1 MTASYEELLT
11 EIRTLR
17 AEVVVL
23 KSKIA
28 TIETENTRLRE
39 ENAHLKEQLKL
50 NSKNSSKPPSTDQ
63 TGANGTPQKKG
74 GAKPGHLGH
83 FRPLFSADQVDA
95 FIDVQAK
102 NCPTCGSAVHP
113 SGEPPTVHQQVEIAP
128 KPYIVTQYNRERFYC
143 PCCRK
148 YGSAP
153 LPKAVGPSAF
163 GTRLSAFM
171 GFLTGTCRLSRRI
184 TLSILKEGLRL
195 RAAVGS
201 QSNVE
206 NRITAA
212 LKPSY
217 EEIEK
222 QVRNSD
228 ETKHIDETGW
238 KRWGK
243 REFVWILSTA
253 TGAMYKIQEGRGAEG
268 RDVLLGSAARKRV
281 AFVTDRLAIYRFQG
295 AHQFCLAH
303 LKRDIKRFAERAGL
317 DGEWGQVML
326 EYLKTIFEL
335 WRDYRE
341 KRRSR
346 HSFRHASRRYRDD
359 FEYGLLVASTK
370 RKHSVSLKRFARALL
385 GRAENLWVF
394 ATRDGVEPTNNQAER
409 DLRGIVITRRISYGS
424 KSERGNR
431 FIERINSVVT
441 TLKRQGKECLDYLV
455 AALGAWK
462 TGSSAPTVFSK
473 PCYTT

>member
-1 MTASYEELLT
+1 MNVSYEDLLS
-11 EIRTLR
+11 EIRSLR
-17 AEVVVL
+17 AEVAAL
-23 KSKIA
+23 KK
-28 TIETENTRLRE
+28 ENAQLRE
-39 ENAHLKEQLKL
+39 EVAHLKEQLKL

-63 TGANGTPQKKG
+63 NGTNNTLKKKG
-74 GAKPGHLGH
+74 GARPGHLGH
-83 FRPLFSADQVDA
+83 FRPLFSVDQVDA
-95 FIDVQAK
+95 VVELPAK
-102 NCPTCGSAVHP
+102 NCPTCGGTVQP
-113 SGEPPTVHQQVEIAP
+113 SGEPPSIHQQVEIAP
-128 KPYIVTQYNRERFYC
+128 KPYIVTQYNREHFYC

-148 YGSAP
+148 YGAAP
-153 LPKAVGPSAF
+153 LPSDIGSSAF

-184 TLSILKEGLRL
+184 TLSILKEGLGL
-195 RAAVGS
+195 RAAVGT
-201 QSNVE
+201 QSNIE
-206 NRITAA
+206 NRVAAA

-238 KRWGK
+238 KQWGK
-243 REFVWILSTA
+243 REFVWIMSTSS
-253 TGAMYKIQEGRGAEG
+253 GAVYKIQDGRGAVC
-268 RDVLLGSAARKRV
+268 RDALLGTATKKRV
-281 AFVTDRLAIYRFQG
+281 AFVTDRFAVYHFRG
-295 AHQFCLAH
+295 PHQYCLAH

-326 EYLKTIFEL
+326 EYLKTIFKL

-341 KRRSR
+341 KQRSRRS
-346 HSFRHASRRYRDD
+346 FRRKSRRYRDD

-370 RKHSVSLKRFARALL
+370 KKHSPSLRRFARALL
-385 GRAENLWVF
+385 RRAEKLWVF

-424 KSERGNR
+424 KSERGSR

-455 AALGAWK
+455 AALSAWK
-462 TGSSAPTVFSK
+462 VGSPAPTVFSR
-473 PCYTT
+473 PCYTP

>member
-1 MTASYEELLT
+1 MNTPYEELLA
-11 EIRTLR
+11 EIRALR
-17 AEVVVL
+17 
-23 KSKIA
+23 K
-28 TIETENTRLRE
+28 
-39 ENAHLKEQLKL
+39 ENAELKERVRQLEEQLKL

-63 TGANGTPQKKG
+63 KGKNDVPKKKG
-74 GAKPGHLGH
+74 GAKPGHPGH
-83 FRPLFSADQVDA
+83 FRPLFSAAQVDA
-95 FIDVQAK
+95 FVNLRAE
-102 NCPTCGSAVHP
+102 NCPSCGEAVQP
-113 SGEPPTVHQQVEIAP
+113 SGEPPSIHQQVEIAP
-128 KPYIVTQYNRERFYC
+128 KPYIVTQYNRENFYC

-148 YGSAP
+148 YGAAP
-153 LPKAVGPSAF
+153 LPSHVGPSAF

-184 TLSILKEGLRL
+184 ALSILQEGLDL
-195 RAAVGS
+195 RAAVGT
-201 QSNVE
+201 QSNIE
-206 NRITAA
+206 NRMSAA

-222 QVRNSD
+222 QVHDSN
-228 ETKHIDETGW
+228 ETKHVDETGW

-243 REFVWILSTA
+243 RAFVWIMSTA
-253 TGAMYKIQEGRGAEG
+253 SGALYKIQEGRGSEC
-268 RDVLLGSAARKRV
+268 RDALLGTTATKRV
-281 AFVTDRLAIYRFQG
+281 AFVTDRLAIYRFHG
-295 AHQFCLAH
+295 PHQYCLAH

-346 HSFRHASRRYRDD
+346 RSFRRKSRQYRDD

-370 RKHSVSLKRFARALL
+370 GRHSPSLKRFSRALL
-385 GRAENLWVF
+385 RRAENLWVF

-424 KSERGNR
+424 KSERGDR
-431 FIERINSVVT
+431 FIERINSVIT
-441 TLKRQGKECLDYLV
+441 TLKRQGKKCLDYLEE
-455 AALGAWK
+455 ALGAWK
-462 TGSSAPTVFSK
+462 TGSSAPTIFSK
-473 PCYTT
+473 PCYTP

>member
-1 MTASYEELLT
+1 MKLPNLTYDELFAL
-11 EIRTLR
+11 
-17 AEVVVL
+17 VQHQ
-23 KSKIA
+23 SKIVFEQGQ
-28 TIETENTRLRE
+28 TIKRLEKKIAELE
-39 ENAHLKEQLKL
+39 EKLKL

-63 TGANGTPQKKG
+63 KGTNETPKKKG
-74 GAKPGHLGH
+74 GAKPGHPGH
-83 FRPLFSADQVDA
+83 FRSLFPANQVDA
-95 FIDVQAK
+95 FVDLQAE
-102 NCPTCGSAVHP
+102 NCPTCGGTVQP
-113 SGEPPTVHQQVEIAP
+113 SGELPSIHQQVEIAP
-128 KPYIVTQYNRERFYC
+128 KPYIVTQYNREHFYC

-148 YGSAP
+148 YGAAP
-153 LPKAVGPSAF
+153 LPKSIGPSAF

-171 GFLTGTCRLSRRI
+171 GFLTGTCRLSRRV
-184 TLSILKEGLRL
+184 TLCILKEGFGL

-217 EEIEK
+217 DEIEK
-222 QVRNSD
+222 QVRCSN

-238 KRWGK
+238 KCWGK
-243 REFVWILSTA
+243 REFVWIMSTA
-253 TGAMYKIQEGRGAEG
+253 TGALYKIQDGRGAEC
-268 RDVLLGSAARKRV
+268 RDLLLGSTGKNRV

-295 AHQFCLAH
+295 PHQYCLAD

-326 EYLKTIFEL
+326 EYLKNIFEL

-346 HSFRHASRRYRDD
+346 CSFRRASRQYRDD
-359 FEYGLLVASTK
+359 FEYGLLVASVK
-370 RKHSVSLKRFARALL
+370 GRYSPSLKRFSLGLL
-385 GRAENLWVF
+385 RRAENLWVF
-394 ATRDGVEPTNNQAER
+394 ATRNGVEPTNNQAER
-409 DLRGIVITRRISYGS
+409 DLRGIVIARRISYGS

-441 TLKRQGKECLDYLV
+441 TLKREGKECLDYL
-455 AALGAWK
+455 ATAFNAWK
-462 TGSSAPTVFSK
+462 TGSLAPSIFSK
-473 PCYTT
+473 PCYTP

>member
-1 MTASYEELLT
+1 MNASYEELLT
-11 EIRTLR
+11 EIRLLR
-17 AEVVVL
+17 V
-23 KSKIA
+23 
-28 TIETENTRLRE
+28 ENIRLRE
-39 ENAHLKEQLKL
+39 ENTQLKEQLKL

-63 TGANGTPQKKG
+63 KGTNDVPKKKG
-74 GAKPGHLGH
+74 GAKPGHPGH
-83 FRPLFSADQVDA
+83 FRPLFSTAQVDA
-95 FIDVQAK
+95 FINLRAE
-102 NCPTCGSAVHP
+102 NCPSCGETVQP
-113 SGEPPTVHQQVEIAP
+113 SGEPPSIHQQVEIAP
-128 KPYIVTQYNRERFYC
+128 KPYVVTQYSRESFYC

-148 YGSAP
+148 YGAAP
-153 LPKAVGPSAF
+153 LPSHVGPSAF

-184 TLSILKEGLRL
+184 ALSILKEGLDL
-195 RAAVGS
+195 RAAVGT

-206 NRITAA
+206 NRISAA
-212 LKPSY
+212 LKSSY

-222 QVRNSD
+222 QVRSSS

-243 REFVWILSTA
+243 RAFVWIMSTA
-253 TGAMYKIQEGRGAEG
+253 SGAVYKIQEGRGAEC
-268 RDVLLGSAARKRV
+268 RDVLLGTAATKRV
-281 AFVTDRLAIYRFQG
+281 AFVTDRFAIYRFQG
-295 AHQFCLAH
+295 PHQFCLAH

-346 HSFRHASRRYRDD
+346 RSFRRKSRQCRDD

-370 RKHSVSLKRFARALL
+370 GKHSPSLKRFSRALL
-385 GRAENLWVF
+385 RRAENLWVF
-394 ATRDGVEPTNNQAER
+394 ATRDGVELTNNLAER

-424 KSERGNR
+424 KSERGDR

-441 TLKRQGKECLDYLV
+441 TLKRQGKSCLDHLA
-455 AALGAWK
+455 AALSAWK
-462 TGSSAPTVFSK
+462 TGSSAPTIFSGS
-473 PCYTT
+473 C